1 MTFAPTDNSSMNAGR
16 IRVKFCGITRA
27 QDAVDAAALGAD
39 AIGLVFY
46 ANSPRAL
53 TPAQAAEI
61 AAVLPPFVSTVA
73 LFVNPAAVEVQAVI
87 NAIDPTLLQFHGDE
101 TPAQCEVYRRPYIKA
116 IRMGAGVDLRDEA
129 NRYRRAR
136 ALLLDAFEDGRYGG
150 TGQVFDWLRIPS
162 DVEMPF
168 ILAGGLTPDNVAAA
182 IAAVRPY
189 AVDVSGGIEASKG
202 IKDPAKMRAFLQEV
216 NRGCH

>member
-1 MTFAPTDNSSMNAGR
+1 
-16 IRVKFCGITRA
+16 
-27 QDAVDAAALGAD
+27 
-39 AIGLVFY
+39 
-46 ANSPRAL
+46 
-53 TPAQAAEI
+53 
-61 AAVLPPFVSTVA
+61 
-73 LFVNPAAVEVQAVI
+73 
-87 NAIDPTLLQFHGDE
+87 
-101 TPAQCEVYRRPYIKA
+101 
-116 IRMGAGVDLRDEA
+116 MGAGVDLRDEA

-150 TGQVFDWLRIPS
+150 TGQVFDWSRIPS